1 MLLTNTI
8 RAGGVIL
15 CGGQSRRMGVPKASL
30 PFGGELMLPRV
41 YRLLREVVQ
50 PIVVVSSREQSL
62 PELPAEA
69 MLVYDER
76 PHRGPLEGLAA
87 GLRALAPVCELAYV
101 TSCDVP
107 LLQPAFVRQLLSLVD
122 DFAVVAPHEAE
133 FCHPLSAVYRTSL
146 VPTIAALLADDQL
159 RPTGLLQQVR
169 TRFVPVDDLRPSD
182 PTLQTLRN
190 LNTPADY
197 LAALQEAGLTVETDS
212 SRLLSP

>member
-1 MLLTNTI
+1 MLSTNTI

-15 CGGQSRRMGVPKASL
+15 CGGQSRRMGMPKASL

-50 PIVVVSSREQSL
+50 PIVVVSSREQLL
-62 PELPAEA
+62 PELPPEA

-76 PHRGPLEGLAA
+76 PNRGPLEGLAA
-87 GLRALAPVCELAYV
+87 GLRTLAPVCELAYV

-107 LLQPAFVRQLLSLVD
+107 LLQPAFVQQLLSLAD
-122 DFAVVAPHEAE
+122 DFEAVAPHEAE

-146 VPTIAALLADDQL
+146 VPTIEALLAGDQL

-169 TRFVPVDDLRPSD
+169 THFVPVDDLRPGD

-190 LNTPADY
+190 LNTRADY
-197 LAALQEAGLTVETDS
+197 LAALQEAGLTVESDI
-212 SRLLSP
+212 SRLLSS